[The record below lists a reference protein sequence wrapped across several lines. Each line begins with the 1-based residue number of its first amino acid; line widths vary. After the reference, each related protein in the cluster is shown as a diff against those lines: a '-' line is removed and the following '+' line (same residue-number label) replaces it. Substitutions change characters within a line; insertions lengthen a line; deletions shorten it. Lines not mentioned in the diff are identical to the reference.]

1 MDIYN
6 TQSFFLDQNPC
17 SSSPCFNNGTCQAGY
32 TDKGFVVNALQGLPA
47 HTVRKVIEYKTVK
60 WTPYHMI
67 IKKYKNFIHI

>member
-1 MDIYN
+1 MIRIHAAAVPVS
-6 TQSFFLDQNPC
+6 TMALVKLD
-17 SSSPCFNNGTCQAGY
+17 TLIK
-32 TDKGFVVNALQGLPA
+32 DFVVNALQGLPA